1 MLTEQFEP
9 RFTDTDALGHINNT
23 RIPVWFE
30 GARMPVFRVFTPDL
44 NVRAW
49 KLMIARYDVEFHG
62 ELFYGIPVEIRTWVS
77 RLGNSSF
84 DVTQEV
90 WQNGERRASGTTVLV
105 HYDHQAKQSV
115 PLSEELRQQLEAL

>member
-90 WQNGERRASGTTVLV
+90 WQHGERRASGTTVLV
-105 HYDHQAKQSV
+105 HYDHQSKRSV
-115 PLSEELRQQLEAL
+115 PLSAELRQQLEAL

>member
-1 MLTEQFEP
+1 MLKETFEP

-30 GARMPVFRVFTPDL
+30 GARSPVFRVFTPDL
-44 NVRAW
+44 DVHSW
-49 KLMIARYDVEFHG
+49 KLMLARYEVQFHG
-62 ELFYGIPVEIRTWVS
+62 ELYYGQPVEIRTWVS

-90 WQNGERRASGTTVLV
+90 WQNGERAASGTTVLV
-105 HYDHQAKQSV
+105 HYDHAAGRSV
-115 PLSEELRQQLEAL
+115 PLSDDLREQLEAL